1 MTIGQIGQKYGQSE
15 KVYYLGFRD
24 VALCFDKELI
34 FIDHSNV
41 IAFVNNRLARRAEVL
56 NRMTERAI
64 APSQNWS
71 N

>member
-41 IAFVNNRLARRAEVL
+41 IAFVNNRLATRA
-56 NRMTERAI
+56 
-64 APSQNWS
+64 
-71 N
+71 